1 MANLFK
7 NKVIA
12 SVGTSPQGYTVPS
25 NATATVIGMTVAN
38 RTASTITV
46 DIEVIDTSATV
57 TAYLVKAATIA
68 AGGSFVAIGGDQ
80 KVVLE
85 QTDVLRVTSSAA
97 ASADVII
104 SYMETT

>member
-12 SVGTSPQGYTVPS
+12 SIGTAPQGYTVPS
-25 NATATVIGMTVAN
+25 NATATVIGMAVAN
-38 RTASTITV
+38 RTANTITV
-46 DIEVIDTSATV
+46 DIEVVDTSATV
-57 TAYLVKAATIA
+57 TAFLVKSAIIA
-68 AGGSFVAIGGDQ
+68 AGGSFVAVGGDQ

-85 QTDVLRVTSSAA
+85 QTDIIRVTSSTAT
-97 ASADVII
+97 SADVVI

>member
-46 DIEVIDTSATV
+46 DVEVIDTSAAV

-85 QTDVLRVTSSAA
+85 QTDVLRVTSSALS
-97 ASADVII
+97 SADVII

>member
-1 MANLFK
+1 MANIFK

-12 SVGTSPQGYTVPS
+12 SIGTAPQGYTVPS
-25 NATATVIGMTVAN
+25 NATATVIGMAVAN

-46 DIEVIDTSATV
+46 DIEVVDTSATV
-57 TAYLVKAATIA
+57 TAYLVKAAIIA
-68 AGGSFVAIGGDQ
+68 AGGSFVAVGGDQ

-85 QTDVLRVTSSAA
+85 QTDIIRVTSSTAS
-97 ASADVII
+97 SADVVI

>member
-12 SVGTSPQGYTVPS
+12 SIGTSPQGYTVPS

-46 DIEVIDTSATV
+46 DIEVIDTSAAV

-85 QTDVLRVTSSAA
+85 TTDVLRVSSSALS
-97 ASADVII
+97 SADVVI

>member
-25 NATATVIGMTVAN
+25 NATATIIGMAVAN

-46 DIEVIDTSATV
+46 DVEVIDTSASV
-57 TAYLVKAATIA
+57 TAYLVKTATIA
-68 AGGSFVAIGGDQ
+68 AGGSLVVIGGDQ

-85 QTDVLRVTSSAA
+85 TTDIIRVTSSALS
-97 ASADVII
+97 SADVVI

>member
-12 SVGTSPQGYTVPS
+12 SIGTAPQGYTVPS
-25 NATATVIGMTVAN
+25 NATATVIGMAVAN

-46 DIEVIDTSATV
+46 DIEVVDTSAAV
-57 TAYLVKAATIA
+57 TAFLVKSASIA
-68 AGGSFVAIGGDQ
+68 AGGRFVAVGGDQ

-85 QTDVLRVTSSAA
+85 QTDIIRVTSSTAT
-97 ASADVII
+97 SADVVI